1 MKNFVTYL
9 VLILVLSIGAMV
21 GLHGWEVRTLQAEGG
36 RIEALAQRQAIASS
50 LVLDLERYRRTAKD
64 FRKLTDAEI
73 EKTKTRL
80 TDAVSG
86 GVAKLEHLNPTAEEH
101 RIESALDGKLAD
113 FMELS
118 AKLEPTLF
126 LRDAFI
132 KEPARSL
139 HESIVAD
146 LVQLEKS
153 AAAHVAAA
161 QAELQRPV
169 PGTSRWILMAAFVA
183 LGMTALLLLRT
194 YLTFTRPIARLR
206 GRAESLSRG
215 PHSHAAGSMASG
227 ATPSGQEPPSSRPL
241 KGAYGEI
248 EEILRDLSLTVD
260 SLRKERHQ
268 FVTAIAQ
275 DLRSPLV
282 ALQAGASLL
291 AENSVHALET
301 DRRAAAEVVGR
312 SLFRLSSSLDDLNDI
327 VEIERS
333 DIRLDEKIV
342 DIRGIV
348 AETSRRLTGA
358 GASHEVKLSL
368 PAMPVWAMVDP
379 SRFERV
385 LVHLLA
391 KTMSFMPQGGRID
404 VSMARPS
411 RGSFRGLEI
420 VIQDAERLAH
430 GRGAATGP
438 EQELLRHWV
447 AENGF
452 GMALVSKVVRAHGG
466 TVTASGVAGTG
477 VLFALRLP
485 QERLGTGQVT
495 SSAGELSAPAVS
507 LESPRIQT
515 MFAKEAIH
523 FGS

>member
-1 MKNFVTYL
+1 LKNLATYL
-9 VLILVLSIGAMV
+9 VLALVLSIGAMV
-21 GLHGWEVRTLQAEGG
+21 GLHGLEVRNLQAEGAQ
-36 RIEALAQRQAIASS
+36 IETYAQRQAIASG
-50 LVLDLERYRRTAKD
+50 LVLDLERYRRSAKD

-73 EKTKTRL
+73 DKVKDRL
-80 TDAVSG
+80 TNSVAT
-86 GVAKLEHLNPTAEEH
+86 GVAKLEKLEPTAEEH
-101 RIESALDGKLAD
+101 KLGSGVPRKLSE

-126 LRDAFI
+126 LKDAFI
-132 KEPARSL
+132 KEPARDL

-146 LVQLEKS
+146 LVQLQKS
-153 AAAHVAAA
+153 AASNVEKARADLVK
-161 QAELQRPV
+161 PV
-169 PGTSRWILMAAFVA
+169 PGQSRWILISAAIA
-183 LGMTALLLLRT
+183 LAMTALLLLRAFLA
-194 YLTFTRPIARLR
+194 YVRPIAQLR
-206 GRAESLSRG
+206 ARAESLSRG
-215 PHSHAAGSMASG
+215 PHNHTPV
-227 ATPSGQEPPSSRPL
+227 ATDGGPDRPL
-241 KGAYGEI
+241 TGAYGEI
-248 EEILRDLSLTVD
+248 ERILRDLSSTVD

-275 DLRSPLV
+275 DLRTPLV

-291 AENSVHALET
+291 AEPTARST
-301 DRRAAAEVVGR
+301 DSDRRAASEVVGR
-312 SLFRLSSSLDDLNDI
+312 SLFRLSSSLEDLNDI

-348 AETSRRLTGA
+348 AETARRLTGP
-358 GASHEVKLSL
+358 GASHEVRLGL
-368 PAMPVWAMVDP
+368 PSVPVWAMIDP
-379 SRFERV
+379 ARFERV
-385 LVHLLA
+385 LVHLMA
-391 KTMSFMPQGGRID
+391 KAMSFMPQGGRID

-466 TVTASGVAGTG
+466 SVTASGVAGTG
-477 VLFALRLP
+477 VLFNLRLP

-495 SSAGELSAPAVS
+495 SPAGGELSTPISPIA
-507 LESPRIQT
+507 LESPRVQT
-515 MFAKEAIH
+515 MFSKETVH